1 MSYLIQVYG
10 ETEGNKE
17 AEERF
22 EHVGNGDYSLS
33 FLSLNSAQRH
43 ANKHVRSVLFAN
55 RGLSMEFAVEAKNVV
70 KDFGEIRALDGPS
83 FNVRQ
88 GEIYGLIG
96 PNGAGKTTAL
106 RVTSTLLLPT
116 SGTVKVFG
124 RDVVDEALEVRRLI
138 SYLPEEAGAYK
149 NLSGHEYLE
158 FMTKFT
164 TRNKENLKETVAIAA
179 KISGLEERLR
189 DKVKTYSKG
198 MKRRLLV
205 ARALMTK
212 PKLAVLDEPTSGLD
226 VLHSV
231 HVRRII
237 KQYVEKQG
245 VTVFLSSHNML
256 EVEHLCDRVALINKG
271 KIVAE
276 DSPAALKKKAN
287 VSNLEEV
294 FAKVVGLV

>member
-1 MSYLIQVYG
+1 MSGY
-10 ETEGNKE
+10 
-17 AEERF
+17 
-22 EHVGNGDYSLS
+22 
-33 FLSLNSAQRH
+33 
-43 ANKHVRSVLFAN
+43 
-55 RGLSMEFAVEAKNVV
+55 
-70 KDFGEIRALDGPS
+70 
-83 FNVRQ
+83 
-88 GEIYGLIG
+88 
-96 PNGAGKTTAL
+96 
-106 RVTSTLLLPT
+106 
-116 SGTVKVFG
+116 
-124 RDVVDEALEVRRLI
+124 
-138 SYLPEEAGAYK
+138 
-149 NLSGHEYLE
+149 EYLE

-164 TRNKENLKETVAIAA
+164 SKNKENLKETVAIAA
-179 KISGLEERLR
+179 QISGLEKRLK

-245 VTVFLSSHNML
+245 VTVLLSSHNML

-294 FAKVVGLV
+294 FAKVVGLA

>member
-1 MSYLIQVYG
+1 MSV
-10 ETEGNKE
+10 
-17 AEERF
+17 
-22 EHVGNGDYSLS
+22 
-33 FLSLNSAQRH
+33 SA
-43 ANKHVRSVLFAN
+43 
-55 RGLSMEFAVEAKNVV
+55 AVEINDLV
-70 KDFGEIRALDGPS
+70 KIFGEVRALDGLS
-83 FNVRQ
+83 FQIRK

-106 RVTSTLLLPT
+106 RITSTLLLPT
-116 SGTVKVFG
+116 SGTAKVFG
-124 RDVVDEALEVRRLI
+124 HDVVDEASEVRRLI

-149 NLSGHEYLE
+149 NLSGYEYLE

-164 TRNKENLKETVAIAA
+164 AENKEAIKETVEGAA
-179 KISGLEERLR
+179 KISGLEERLK

-231 HVRRII
+231 HVRGII

-245 VTVFLSSHNML
+245 VTVLLSSHNML
-256 EVEHLCDRVALINKG
+256 EVEHLCNRVALVNQG

-276 DSPAALKKKAN
+276 GKPAELKVKYDAP
-287 VSNLEEV
+287 NLEEV
-294 FAKVVGLV
+294 FAKVIALV

>member
-1 MSYLIQVYG
+1 MS
-10 ETEGNKE
+10 T
-17 AEERF
+17 
-22 EHVGNGDYSLS
+22 
-33 FLSLNSAQRH
+33 
-43 ANKHVRSVLFAN
+43 
-55 RGLSMEFAVEAKNVV
+55 AVEAKELV
-70 KDFGEIRALDGPS
+70 KVFGEVKALDGLS
-83 FNVRQ
+83 FQIRK

-106 RVTSTLLLPT
+106 RISSTLLRPT

-124 RDVVDEALEVRRLI
+124 HDVVEEASEVRTLI
-138 SYLPEEAGAYK
+138 TYLPEEAGAYK
-149 NLSGHEYLE
+149 NLSGYEYLK

-164 TRNKENLKETVAIAA
+164 AMSREDIKETVEVAA
-179 KISGLEERLR
+179 KISGLEERLK

-231 HVRRII
+231 HVRGII

-245 VTVFLSSHNML
+245 VTVLLSSHNML
-256 EVEHLCDRVALINKG
+256 EVEHLCNRVALINKG

-276 DSPAALKKKAN
+276 GSPAELKAKYA
-287 VSNLEEV
+287 SPNLEEV
-294 FAKVVGLV
+294 FAKVVGFV

>member
-1 MSYLIQVYG
+1 MS
-10 ETEGNKE
+10 
-17 AEERF
+17 A
-22 EHVGNGDYSLS
+22 
-33 FLSLNSAQRH
+33 
-43 ANKHVRSVLFAN
+43 
-55 RGLSMEFAVEAKNVV
+55 AVEVNELV
-70 KDFGEIRALDGPS
+70 KVFGEVRALDGLS
-83 FNVRQ
+83 FQIRK

-106 RVTSTLLLPT
+106 RITSTLLLPT
-116 SGTVKVFG
+116 SGNVEVFG
-124 RDVVDEALEVRRLI
+124 HDVIDEASEVRSLI

-149 NLSGHEYLE
+149 NLSGYEYLE
-158 FMTKFT
+158 FMAKFT
-164 TRNKENLKETVAIAA
+164 AENKEDVKETVEVAA
-179 KISGLEERLR
+179 RISGLEERLK

-231 HVRRII
+231 HVRGII
-237 KQYVEKQG
+237 KQYVEKQE
-245 VTVFLSSHNML
+245 VTVLLSSHNML
-256 EVEHLCDRVALINKG
+256 EVEYLCDRVALINKG

-276 DSPAALKKKAN
+276 GSPAELKKKAN

-294 FAKVVGLV
+294 FAKVVGFV